1 MIIEQFGFSIA
12 TVHRIANLGKPGS
25 LQVSA
30 LSFTIGTLRL
40 NQVVIQLCSKQ
51 LSLLF
56 SIVPE
61 KPIDCLFISYVS
73 WYIIISRLFRKWVQL
88 SVPVYY
94 MIHNYIIVHSKDRF
108 SLITYSTDV
117 VICFGLTH
125 MTDSNKTEKK
135 KVVNSLVVK
144 SQTNLCEGLLTGKT
158 VIIIYRN

>member
-1 MIIEQFGFSIA
+1 
-12 TVHRIANLGKPGS
+12 
-25 LQVSA
+25 
-30 LSFTIGTLRL
+30 
-40 NQVVIQLCSKQ
+40 
-51 LSLLF
+51 
-56 SIVPE
+56 
-61 KPIDCLFISYVS
+61 
-73 WYIIISRLFRKWVQL
+73 
-88 SVPVYY
+88 